1 MATMKQGVTMPLVLL
16 LTAAFASAKVPV
28 AGSEARVKE
37 LQRERVKLEK
47 TTDPVERA
55 KIGIRISD
63 ILLDNVGDY
72 VREGD
77 FAQMEVSLTEYA
89 ETIQTAHQ
97 GLVDSGRNASKKPGG
112 FKDLEMA
119 LRQHVRKF
127 EDFARSLNLQRRIPV
142 EQTKD
147 LAVGIRDKLLKAL
160 FP

>member
-1 MATMKQGVTMPLVLL
+1 MKQVVLFPLLLL
-16 LTAAFASAKVPV
+16 LTAAFAFVKVPIMG
-28 AGSEARVKE
+28 AEARLKE
-37 LQRERVKLEK
+37 LQKERTKLEK
-47 TTDPVERA
+47 TSDPVERA

-63 ILLDNVGDY
+63 ILLDNVGDS

-77 FAQMEVSLTEYA
+77 FTQMQVNLTEYA
-89 ETIQTAHQ
+89 ETIQSAHQ
-97 GLVDSGRNASKKPGG
+97 ALMDSGRNAAKKPGG

-127 EDFARSLNLQRRIPV
+127 EDFARSLNLQRRVPV

>member
-1 MATMKQGVTMPLVLL
+1 MKQVVTLPMLLL
-16 LTAAFASAKVPV
+16 LTAAFVSAKVPTT
-28 AGSEARVKE
+28 AGEARIKE
-37 LQRERVKLEK
+37 LQRERSKLEK
-47 TTDPVERA
+47 TSDPVDRA
-55 KIGIRISD
+55 KIGIRISE
-63 ILLDNVGDY
+63 ILLDNVGDS
-72 VREGD
+72 VRDGD
-77 FAQMEVSLTEYA
+77 FAQMEVNLTEYA
-89 ETIQTAHQ
+89 DIIQTAHQ
-97 GLVDSGRNASKKPGG
+97 ALVDSGRNAAKKPGG

>member
-1 MATMKQGVTMPLVLL
+1 MSGMKQVVALPLVLL
-16 LTAAFASAKVPV
+16 LNAVLVSAKVPLTS
-28 AGSEARVKE
+28 SEARIKE
-37 LQRERVKLEK
+37 LQKERGRLEK

-55 KIGIRISD
+55 KIGIKISE
-63 ILLDNVGDY
+63 ILLDNVGDS
-72 VREGD
+72 VRQGD
-77 FAQMEVSLTEYA
+77 FSQMETNLTEYA
-89 ETIQTAHQ
+89 ETIQSAHQ
-97 GLVDSGRNASKKPGG
+97 VLLDSGRNAAKKPGG

-147 LAVGIRDKLLKAL
+147 LASGIRDKLLKAL

>member
-1 MATMKQGVTMPLVLL
+1 MTAMKQVVTFPMVLL
-16 LTAAFASAKVPV
+16 LTGALALAKVPTSS
-28 AGSEARVKE
+28 SEGRVKE
-37 LQRERVKLEK
+37 IEKERTKLER
-47 TTDPVERA
+47 TTDPVDRA

-63 ILLDNVGDY
+63 LLLEDVGES

-77 FAQMEVSLTEYA
+77 FTHMETTLAEYA
-89 ETIQTAHQ
+89 ETIQNAHQ
-97 GLVDSGRNASKKPGG
+97 TLLDSGRNASKKPSG

-127 EDFARSLNLQRRIPV
+127 DDFARSLNLQRRIPV

-147 LAVGIRDKLLKAL
+147 LAIGIRDKLLKAL